1 MVGFLEKTYARAL
14 QPFTAPLTAASLLRE
29 AEVATGLVDW
39 GGAHWH
45 DGRFRER
52 LDCLCTA
59 LENEAQL
66 SALGRSRAHSR
77 LHVLLCS
84 RLRQIAWT
92 GEQAS
97 KPAIVAPLIGAGLP
111 RAGTT
116 FLHSVLS
123 QDPASLSATAAQAA
137 IPIPPPGPGG
147 EQEAERVAL
156 YARILDFQG
165 FTAPDVT
172 AIHPYAAEAP
182 EECVFMQE
190 GACALPLGAFF
201 NVPSFAQ
208 LIAGPDAVADGY
220 AWQKGVMETL
230 QADRPEQRWVLK
242 APSHL
247 RTMDGMITA
256 FPDARIFMNHRD
268 PGKVIPSVGSL
279 YIKLKSLSSDA
290 RIDPE
295 ALGPQLVSAWAATL
309 NTVEA
314 WRAAHPEVTV
324 VDVLYTR
331 LIADPMGQAEHLY
344 DACGLDLSQE
354 ARTRMEQF
362 LKTDR
367 HGKGPARAYSLGD
380 FGLSE
385 DDIEAAFG
393 PYIDRHGIAREKR
406 Q

>member
-1 MVGFLEKTYARAL
+1 MLGFLEKTYARAL
-14 QPFTAPLTAASLLRE
+14 QPFTGLLTAASLLRE

-45 DGRFRER
+45 EGRFRER
-52 LDCLCTA
+52 LDSLCTA
-59 LENEAQL
+59 LESEANL
-66 SALGRSRAHSR
+66 SAIGRSRAHSR

-84 RLRQIAWT
+84 RLRQIAWA
-92 GEQAS
+92 GEQS
-97 KPAIVAPLIGAGLP
+97 CKPAIVAPLIGAGLP

-123 QDPASLSATAAQAA
+123 QDPASLSATAAEAA
-137 IPIPPPGPGG
+137 IPPPGPSG
-147 EQEAERVAL
+147 EYEAERVSL

-165 FTAPDVT
+165 FTAPAVT

-201 NVPSFAQ
+201 DIPSFAQ

-230 QADRPEQRWVLK
+230 QAGRPEQRWVLK

-247 RTMDGMITA
+247 RTMDTMITA

-279 YIKLKSLSSDA
+279 YIKLKSLSSDT
-290 RIDPE
+290 RIDPKT
-295 ALGPQLVSAWAATL
+295 LGPQLVSAWAATL
-309 NTVEA
+309 NAVES
-314 WRAAHPEVTV
+314 WRAAHPEVIV

-331 LIADPMGQAEHLY
+331 LIADPMGQTEHLY
-344 DACGLDLSQE
+344 DAFGLDLSQE
-354 ARTRMEQF
+354 ARSRMEQF
-362 LKTDR
+362 LKIDR
-367 HGKGPARAYSLGD
+367 HGKGPARAYSLAD
-380 FGLSE
+380 FGLDE

-393 PYIDRHGIAREKR
+393 PYIDRHSIAREKR

>member
-1 MVGFLEKTYARAL
+1 MLGFLEKTYARAL
-14 QPFTAPLTAASLLRE
+14 QPFTGLLTAASLLRE
-29 AEVATGLVDW
+29 AEVATGLADW

-45 DGRFRER
+45 EGRFRER
-52 LDCLCTA
+52 LDSLCTA
-59 LENEAQL
+59 LENEAKL
-66 SALGRSRAHSR
+66 SAIGRSRAHSR

-84 RLRQIAWT
+84 RLRQIAWA
-92 GEQAS
+92 GEQS
-97 KPAIVAPLIGAGLP
+97 CKPAIVAPLIGAGLP

-123 QDPASLSATAAQAA
+123 QDPASLSATAAEAA
-137 IPIPPPGPGG
+137 IPPPGPGD
-147 EQEAERVAL
+147 EYEAERVSL

-201 NVPSFAQ
+201 DIPSFAQ

-230 QADRPEQRWVLK
+230 QAGRPEQRWVLK

-247 RTMDGMITA
+247 RTMDAMITA

-290 RIDPE
+290 RIDPKT
-295 ALGPQLVSAWAATL
+295 LGPQLVSAWAATL
-309 NTVEA
+309 NAVES
-314 WRAAHPEVTV
+314 WRGAHPEVIV

-331 LIADPMGQAEHLY
+331 LIADPMGQTEDLY
-344 DACGLDLSQE
+344 DAFGLDLSQE
-354 ARTRMEQF
+354 ARSRMEQF

-367 HGKGPARAYSLGD
+367 HGKGPARAYSLAD
-380 FGLSE
+380 FGLDE

-393 PYIDRHGIAREKR
+393 GYIDRHSIAREKR